1 MTVLAELPID
11 FEEQDND
18 HSKLSDD
25 DDDDDASFSNLK
37 SNRRNNTRGGTSRR
51 KSMSKLILSDDDES
65 DEEDEDYDT
74 AMGLKKKQPRKS
86 KLCFAGDDDDSDDD
100 DGYLSPLEHD
110 KENNQNT
117 NIQPKRKNHPDSV
130 KKKTRDHRDR
140 QRGSLSGNRK
150 TPNPKP
156 KKKRRRSSA
165 RFLRLSGRFGGR
177 ANGDHDAD
185 GDDDDDDDESMMDAE
200 QREEKQRKLG
210 EMYRQAI
217 RLNAENKI
225 NAGNSWGLNLIEN
238 IDKFLGDDE
247 EEADAHIVTDID
259 DNMSD
264 RDGKERSTSGKEKR
278 VNFTKASCTL
288 DASVKIY
295 SYRVDD
301 VYLTSY
307 KVLANLNRT
316 DGSGSSNGGN
326 GTDMNGDCSGGM
338 DGDDDFDEGGG
349 RSNARSNARH
359 RGSIAAVKTV
369 ETNLGTSHFPS
380 LSITY

>member
-11 FEEQDND
+11 FEKDDD
-18 HSKLSDD
+18 HSNFSDD
-25 DDDDDASFSNLK
+25 EEDDESFSNERRK
-37 SNRRNNTRGGTSRR
+37 RRSNFRGGRR

-74 AMGLKKKQPRKS
+74 AVGIKKHPRKS
-86 KLCFAGDDDDSDDD
+86 KLCFAGDDSDDD
-100 DGYLSPLEHD
+100 EGYLSPLEHD
-110 KENNQNT
+110 KENNKNT

-130 KKKTRDHRDR
+130 KKTRDNHDR
-140 QRGSLSGNRK
+140 GGHSRGSLSGNRK

-165 RFLRLSGRFGGR
+165 RFLRLSNRFDGHD
-177 ANGDHDAD
+177 NGDHEA
-185 GDDDDDDDESMMDAE
+185 DDDESMMNAE

-238 IDKFLGDDE
+238 IDKFLGDDDNDE
-247 EEADAHIVTDID
+247 EINDNIVIDADDHTNDSND
-259 DNMSD
+259 KD
-264 RDGKERSTSGKEKR
+264 RFTNGKEKR

-316 DGSGSSNGGN
+316 DGGGSGNGGN
-326 GTDMNGDCSGGM
+326 GSDMNGNYADSSGGM
-338 DGDDDFDEGGG
+338 DGDDDFEEGGG
-349 RSNARSNARH
+349 HSNARSNSRR
-359 RGSIAAVKTV
+359 RGSVAAVKTV
-369 ETNLGTSHFPS
+369 ETNLGTFNFS
-380 LSITY
+380 